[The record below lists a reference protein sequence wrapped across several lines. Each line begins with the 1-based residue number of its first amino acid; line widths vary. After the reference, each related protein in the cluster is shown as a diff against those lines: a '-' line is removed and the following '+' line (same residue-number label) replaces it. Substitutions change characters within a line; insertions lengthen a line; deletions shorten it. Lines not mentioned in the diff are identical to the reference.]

1 MMTIKLKG
9 ADGKERAFSFLQ
21 AEALL
26 RGEVKMKH
34 GNWSLP
40 EDSKYE
46 FIDNGLIRRTSKKTN
61 TRKTESSGTGSGDK
75 ARVEADAPLRDDS

>member
-1 MMTIKLKG
+1 MTIKLKG
-9 ADGKERAFSFLQ
+9 ADSKERAFSFLQ

-26 RGEVKMKH
+26 RGEAKMKH

-46 FIDNGLIRRTSKKTN
+46 FRDNGLIRKTSKKSI
-61 TRKTESSGTGSGDK
+61 KGQTESNGTGQSK
-75 ARVEADAPLRDDS
+75 EARVETKVPLRDDTE